1 MSEKVDHIVWHRCE
15 DGLPKTSGEYLVSR
29 YGFMYDTNISDFRIY
44 QNKDFRYVD
53 IALFL
58 IDINMFDNNPRDN
71 IYAWAEKPEP
81 LV

>member
-1 MSEKVDHIVWHRCE
+1 MNKVDHIVWHRCE
-15 DGLPKTSGEYLVSR
+15 DELPKTSGEYLVSR
-29 YGFMYDTNISDFRIY
+29 YGFMCDTSISDFRIY

-58 IDINMFDNNPRDN
+58 IDIKMFDNNPLGN

-81 LV
+81 M

>member
-1 MSEKVDHIVWHRCE
+1 MSKVDHIVWHRCE
-15 DGLPKTSGEYLVSR
+15 DELPKTSGEYLVSR

-44 QNKDFRYVD
+44 QNKDYRYVD

-58 IDINMFDNNPRDN
+58 IDIKMFDNNPRDN
-71 IYAWAEKPEP
+71 IYAWAELPEP

>member
-1 MSEKVDHIVWHRCE
+1 MSNKVDHIVWHRYE
-15 DGLPKTSGEYLVSR
+15 DEPPKTSGEYLVSR

-58 IDINMFDNNPRDN
+58 IDIKMFDNNPRDN